1 MVVLFTAVAYAAENA
16 PRAGGIIGLLPLILI
31 IVVFW
36 FILIF
41 PQQRRQKQHKKMIE
55 SLQKGD
61 KVVTIGGIHG
71 TITQIGENTVIIKVD
86 ENTKLE
92 VSKNAIA
99 AILEKKEKKE
109 K

>member
-1 MVVLFTAVAYAAENA
+1 M
-16 PRAGGIIGLLPLILI
+16 GLLPIILI

-71 TITQIGENTVIIKVD
+71 VITHVGENTVIIKVD

-99 AILEKKEKKE
+99 AILEKKERKSAE